1 MAIGATIH
9 LKASR
14 QLAACFHLLLLKGVT
29 LTATAGTSLRTFII
43 DSLGIDADYL
53 ETQVQTILCDGR
65 AVDDLDEAVI
75 HDGAVLALSAAMPGL
90 AGAVLRSKGILRGLR
105 REISLVAPA
114 PAPAVAGSPVSV
126 TVKLFNAVLHD
137 QAPSLLS
144 RGVTVYGKDL
154 LERLCDC
161 RKELRESGAHL
172 SVDGRPA
179 DFAAVEG
186 APWDREPVCFKLT
199 GSPPMVAHIEIKMY
213 ATLKCFEPP
222 EADRYPIAPGTTAAG
237 LQKALGID
245 PGQVKL
251 IFVNGVRAEPGRVF
265 NDGDRVGLFPAVG
278 GG

>member
-1 MAIGATIH
+1 MVIGATIH
-9 LKASR
+9 LSASP

-29 LTATAGTSLRTFII
+29 LTATAGTSLRIFII
-43 DSLGIDADYL
+43 DSLGIAADYL
-53 ETQVQTILCDGR
+53 ETQVQTILYDGR

-114 PAPAVAGSPVSV
+114 PAVAGSPVSV

-137 QAPSLLS
+137 VAPALLG

-154 LERLCDC
+154 LERLFDS
-161 RKELRESGAHL
+161 RKELLESGARL
-172 SVDGRPA
+172 SIDGRPA
-179 DFAAVEG
+179 DLAAVER
-186 APWDREPVCFKLT
+186 APWAREPVCFKFT
-199 GSPPMVAHIEIKMY
+199 GSPPMVAHIEVKMY
-213 ATLKCFEPP
+213 ASLKCVEPP
-222 EADRYPIAPGTTAAG
+222 EADRYPIAPGTTVAD
-237 LQKALGID
+237 LQKVLGID
-245 PGQVKL
+245 TVRVKL
-251 IFVNGVRAEPGRVF
+251 IFVNGVRSEPGRVL